1 MYKGYIEDNNMAK
14 YLEVKWFGRI
24 GQGVMTTAAVLAEV
38 MAMEGK
44 YVQAVPDFNGDRN
57 NVFFQAYN
65 RLSDSPVR
73 VHSAIT
79 AADII
84 VIMDP
89 NQILNSNINIKTN
102 TKENAVYIVNSSV
115 APGSIKEK
123 LVVPDNH
130 LFSLDTDTIVREGIG
145 NGNSIPNVPL
155 ITVLISWIDWI
166 SIETFKQRLRQSL
179 SHLLTADRVT
189 ANIKAVDSV
198 AEEFK
203 KSNNAEL
210 TSINS
215 NLES

>member
-1 MYKGYIEDNNMAK
+1 MAK
-14 YLEVKWFGRI
+14 YLEVKWFGRT

-38 MAMEGK
+38 LAMEGK
-44 YVQAVPDFNGDRN
+44 YVQAVPDFNSDKN

-73 VHSAIT
+73 LHSAIT

-89 NQILNSNINIKTN
+89 NMILNSTINIKTN
-102 TKENAVYIVNSSV
+102 AKENAVYIINSSA
-115 APGSIKEK
+115 APGLIKEK
-123 LVVPDNH
+123 LMVPDNH
-130 LFSLDTDTIVREGIG
+130 IFTLDTDAIFREEIG
-145 NGNSIPNVPL
+145 NGNSIPNVP
-155 ITVLISWIDWI
+155 IMTVIIRWIDWI
-166 SIETFKQRLRQSL
+166 SIETFKQRLQLSL
-179 SHLLTADRVT
+179 SHLLTADRVA
-189 ANIKAVDSV
+189 ANIKSVDIV
-198 AEEFK
+198 AEEFN